1 MAWVLF
7 FDGEC
12 GFCSRSVRNIARWS
26 RDAPLEF
33 ASLQG
38 ALAASHG
45 FGHFAKEGGGSMVL
59 LRESD
64 GISFTES
71 DALIELCGV
80 LGGFW
85 RFLKIAALIPKPL
98 RDAAYRWFAR
108 NRYRLMG
115 RADACALPDPDL
127 AKRLRD

>member
-12 GFCSRSVRNIARWS
+12 GFCSRSVRNIARLS
-26 RDAPLEF
+26 RHAPLDF

-38 ALAASHG
+38 HLAASHG
-45 FGHFAKEGGGSMVL
+45 FCDYARKGGGSMVL

-64 GISFTES
+64 GRFFTES
-71 DALIELCGV
+71 DALIALCGV

-85 RFLKIAALIPKPL
+85 RVLRIAAILPRPL
-98 RDAAYRWFAR
+98 RDGAYRWFAR
-108 NRYRLMG
+108 NRYRFLG